1 LVGVLGGG
9 GAAAAA
15 GQLIVREGG
24 GFVSFADLD
33 DPLQAPLDATP
44 SSRLIAAR
52 SEDTLRELEAVRA
65 RP

>member
-1 LVGVLGGG
+1 M
-9 GAAAAA
+9 
-15 GQLIVREGG
+15 REAG
-24 GFVSFADLD
+24 GFVNFADLD

-52 SEDTLRELEAVRA
+52 SPETLRDLEAIR